1 MQTFSLREIEREA
14 QRKLD
19 PAVYDYFAGGADEEI
34 TLRSNETAFA
44 KIGLLPRVMRGAG
57 PAKLETRILGH
68 YISLPVLIA
77 PTAFHML
84 AHPEG
89 ERATSRAAAAAGTIM
104 IVSMASTVAI
114 EDVAEASR
122 QRAGDQGDLWFQI
135 YLQPDRAFTESII
148 RRAEAAGCSALV
160 ITVDS
165 PIFGSRQRDLRNRFN
180 DLPAGIC
187 CENLRECTNGNGGG
201 KATQI
206 LFSPEFSWKDIDWLR
221 ELTQLKIVLKG
232 IVHPEDAKLAIRH
245 GADAILVSN
254 HGGRQLD
261 TIPATIDLLPAIVD
275 AVDGRIPLLLD
286 GGIRRGT
293 DVLKALARGAN
304 AVAVGRPVL
313 WGLALAGEAG
323 VAQVLEVLRAEL
335 ARGLTLCG
343 CGSIRDVTR
352 DLLQLRTFEEACTRG

>member
-1 MQTFSLREIEREA
+1 MQTFSLRKIEREA

-34 TLRSNETAFA
+34 TLRWNETAFA

-57 PAKLETRILGH
+57 PAKLDTTILGH
-68 YISLPVLIA
+68 HISLPVLIA
-77 PTAFHML
+77 PTAFHKL

-114 EDVAEASR
+114 EDVAAASR
-122 QRAGDQGDLWFQI
+122 QRAGKQSDLWFQI

-165 PIFGSRQRDLRNRFN
+165 PIFGSRQRDLRNCFN

-187 CENLRECTNGNGGG
+187 CENLRECTNGNG
-201 KATQI
+201 KAAQI
-206 LFSPEFSWKDIDWLR
+206 LFSPKLSWKDIDWLR
-221 ELTQLKIVLKG
+221 KVTQLKIVLKG
-232 IVHPEDAKLAIRH
+232 IVHPEDAKLAVRH
-245 GADAILVSN
+245 GTDAILVSN

-261 TIPATIDLLPAIVD
+261 SIPATIDLLPAIVD
-275 AVDGRIPLLLD
+275 AVDRRIPLLLD
-286 GGIRRGT
+286 GGIRHGT

-323 VAQVLEVLRAEL
+323 VTHVLEILRSEI
-335 ARGLTLCG
+335 ARALTLCG

-352 DLLQLRTFEEACTRG
+352 ESLQLRTFEEACTRG